1 MVEQALTSWE
11 EISPSYWAAG
21 RPSGVGFQWGNCL
34 AACSPINNPSPISLS
49 VTPIETQ
56 WFTALVCHRFPIW
69 GWVDLC
75 LRVCLWACV
84 HVCMCECVY
93 VCVFCV
99 YHGKVSHNISL
110 CRCLKL
116 DCINYSLV
124 WSRTEFD
131 QTLPFCPMVSIAV
144 FSFCFSYMALVQ
156 KCFFFFFLMHERWET
171 NEVNS
176 NFYVVIPPLHST
188 HKFNIT
194 SDSQWGRLW
203 LHFLSL
209 FPEETEFSKWKYQTR
224 ILLYINTFLNTV
236 LSFLSTW
243 GQEGAAQPEERSCR
257 KQAMRMCL
265 CTSVLLLQGD
275 TKRGSG
281 AEWWFPRPLIW
292 LLGAAWSSGCR
303 QRCSRRAWHSVHTA
317 CSHRRLPCWSHR
329 QACCVPG
336 PSLGL

>member
-1 MVEQALTSWE
+1 
-11 EISPSYWAAG
+11 
-21 RPSGVGFQWGNCL
+21 
-34 AACSPINNPSPISLS
+34 
-49 VTPIETQ
+49 
-56 WFTALVCHRFPIW
+56 
-69 GWVDLC
+69 
-75 LRVCLWACV
+75 
-84 HVCMCECVY
+84 
-93 VCVFCV
+93 
-99 YHGKVSHNISL
+99 
-110 CRCLKL
+110 
-116 DCINYSLV
+116 
-124 WSRTEFD
+124 
-131 QTLPFCPMVSIAV
+131 
-144 FSFCFSYMALVQ
+144 
-156 KCFFFFFLMHERWET
+156 MHERWET

-176 NFYVVIPPLHST
+176 NFHVVIPPLHST

-203 LHFLSL
+203 LHFLSI

-257 KQAMRMCL
+257 KQAMRTCL

-281 AEWWFPRPLIW
+281 AERWFPRPLIW

-303 QRCSRRAWHSVHTA
+303 QRCSRRAWHSVRTT

-336 PSLGL
+336 PWGVERRGHEWGADRWWCRERKERLGILGRALPPVLRVLGGQAWGRTGFHFDIIFVNKNRSSLSAAPLFLPISILAPKQNSFSTFCFLCLLFNSLSSSHRNGNKRLSYSVQICPKTLEEWLRPSSWGTHLSWALARHLCWGDIKVLAFLLLMKGPETENTYMYF

>member
-156 KCFFFFFLMHERWET
+156 KCFFFFFFNAWEMGNKWGELQFLCGYT
-171 NEVNS
+171 S
-176 NFYVVIPPLHST
+176 PPQYT
-188 HKFNIT
+188 
-194 SDSQWGRLW
+194 Q
-203 LHFLSL
+203 
-209 FPEETEFSKWKYQTR
+209 
-224 ILLYINTFLNTV
+224 V
-236 LSFLSTW
+236 
-243 GQEGAAQPEERSCR
+243 
-257 KQAMRMCL
+257 
-265 CTSVLLLQGD
+265 
-275 TKRGSG
+275 
-281 AEWWFPRPLIW
+281 
-292 LLGAAWSSGCR
+292 
-303 QRCSRRAWHSVHTA
+303 
-317 CSHRRLPCWSHR
+317 
-329 QACCVPG
+329 
-336 PSLGL
+336 